1 LGPSIEKSH
10 HNLDS
15 ILRMY
20 ACRGWWGNLVR
31 RRFNANKWIV
41 PSIAPPPWL
50 FGPVWALLYVLI
62 ATSGY
67 RISYLKSSDL
77 KSIALGLWALQMC
90 LNTLW
95 TPVFFGAFDLQGA
108 LGIILALWLT
118 ITAYVIVS
126 FKIDRAS
133 SYLFAPYWAWVTFA
147 TVLNFAYILVNT
159 ST

>member
-1 LGPSIEKSH
+1 MKIRVTIWVLF
-10 HNLDS
+10 
-15 ILRMY
+15 Y
-20 ACRGWWGNLVR
+20 ACTLVAAGGAIW
-31 RRFNANKWIV
+31 FVGDLNANRWIV
-41 PSIAPPPWL
+41 PSIAPPAWL
-50 FGPVWALLYVLI
+50 FGPVWTILYLLI

-108 LGIILALWLT
+108 LGIIVALWLT
-118 ITAYVIVS
+118 IGAYVIIS

-133 SYLFAPYWAWVTFA
+133 SYMFVPYWAWVTFA
-147 TVLNFAYILVNT
+147 TLLNFSYLLMNP